1 MYQLLL
7 LKKECDHT
15 MNQYNSEVSKDKGQS
30 LGHLEYKAEK
40 LNGSFI
46 RFVYPQELLT
56 STLVA
61 LVVAVAGPRVRAFTL
76 NGLSAFCPHQIS

>member
-40 LNGSFI
+40 LNGLEQWYDDLGQTSCNI
-46 RFVYPQELLT
+46 YAKSRFFSQHFSMLKSRLFFLDV
-56 STLVA
+56 
-61 LVVAVAGPRVRAFTL
+61 
-76 NGLSAFCPHQIS
+76 